1 MGSIDSSARWRIFQR
16 WRSRARGI
24 HQIQGLP
31 ATGVLD
37 VPFTAPGRD
46 RPSVPRLAALKDA
59 QDQLVGVVGRVLT
72 DDWPPRPDGRLGP
85 VGGTGVR

>member
-1 MGSIDSSARWRIFQR
+1 
-16 WRSRARGI
+16 
-24 HQIQGLP
+24 
-31 ATGVLD
+31 VLD